1 MAPVPP
7 AGGPV
12 MSTGDRA
19 RVRDIRDLD
28 AELRYLLG
36 GRVAVLDADD
46 LAVLAQLRETT
57 GKVLDEAGQ
66 R

>member
-1 MAPVPP
+1 
-7 AGGPV
+7 